1 MSRLEHSHDS
11 ASIRR
16 RLEAGP
22 HVSYLRD
29 LVYGG
34 IDGAITTLAVVAGAM
49 GADLSARVVLIM
61 GMANLVGDGFSMAA
75 ANFSGTRA
83 EVDEYARLRAMEERH
98 LDLVPEGE
106 REEVRQIY
114 RRKGFEAGDLER
126 AVAVVTADRARW
138 IDAMMIEEHGQ
149 PSVLRTPWKAA
160 LGTFA
165 AFLLCGSIPLLP
177 FAANLDTVGDFD
189 GAEPMR
195 ESLLAPWRQT
205 GRKQDRG
212 PGLLNHNVRYNSLL
226 SLRSDFANSINL
238 AGSSFLSLAATALV
252 FFGIGSAKSR
262 WSVTSWWRSGSETLA
277 IGIAAAGLA
286 FAVGYG
292 LAVVTP

>member
-1 MSRLEHSHDS
+1 MSRLEHPHDS

-16 RLEAGP
+16 RLAAGP

-138 IDAMMIEEHGQ
+138 IDAMMTEEHGQ
-149 PSVLRTPWKAA
+149 PTVLRTPWKAA

-177 FAANLDTVGDFD
+177 FAAGLRRQLLPVARCHGPRLLRHRLRQEPLVGDELVALGAGDAGDRPRRRRPRLRGRLWPGGHGRSRSLTGGD
-189 GAEPMR
+189 GKPRRTSFSISRTAK
-195 ESLLAPWRQT
+195 SAAPTPTITSPSGRPT
-205 GRKQDRG
+205 GRVSNRACMNG
-212 PGLLNHNVRYNSLL
+212 
-226 SLRSDFANSINL
+226 A
-238 AGSSFLSLAATALV
+238 
-252 FFGIGSAKSR
+252 
-262 WSVTSWWRSGSETLA
+262 
-277 IGIAAAGLA
+277 
-286 FAVGYG
+286 
-292 LAVVTP
+292 

>member
-1 MSRLEHSHDS
+1 MSRLEHPHDS

-16 RLEAGP
+16 RLAAGP

-138 IDAMMIEEHGQ
+138 IDAMMTEEHGQ
-149 PSVLRTPWKAA
+149 PAVLRTPWKAA

-177 FAANLDTVGDFD
+177 FAA
-189 GAEPMR
+189 
-195 ESLLAPWRQT
+195 
-205 GRKQDRG
+205 
-212 PGLLNHNVRYNSLL
+212 GLR
-226 SLRSDFANSINL
+226 
-238 AGSSFLSLAATALV
+238 GSSSLALGATALV

-262 WSVTSWWRSGSETLA
+262 WSVTSWWRSGLETLA
-277 IGIAAAGLA
+277 IGLAAAGLA

-292 LAVVTP
+292 LAAMADPGP